1 MRIEKNLMI
10 SFLIFFALIG
20 VFSKNEYVLH
30 ILVMIIMYS
39 ILATSLNLIVGYVG
53 EFPLGHVAF
62 FGLGAYGVAILSSP
76 DVGIPVTL
84 TIPLAALLAAIFGW
98 FIGRVTLRLN
108 GPFFVIVTL
117 SFAEVLRLLANNW
130 IGLTNGPMGIAGV
143 GHPMIL
149 DYFDF
154 LNGKRGFV
162 FFGIVLAAI
171 SFYLAY
177 KVVYSSSGRA
187 AVTIRENSY
196 VAQSIGI
203 NPLRYSLFV
212 FMVSAFMAG
221 MAGAYYAS
229 YISYVGPEVF
239 GFPFTVTMIIMLL
252 VGGKGTLIGPILGA
266 IIITLLEEYL
276 RDFKELRL
284 SIFGLIVI
292 AAVIFSPN
300 GLMGYLKNKF
310 KFFSAKVDNA

>member
-1 MRIEKNLMI
+1 MKTERNSMVF
-10 SFLIFFALIG
+10 FLLAFGLIG
-20 VFSKNEYVLH
+20 TFSSNEYVLH
-30 ILVMIIMYS
+30 MLVMVIMYS

-62 FGLGAYGVAILSSP
+62 FGLGAYGVAILSSS
-76 DVGIPVTL
+76 DVGVPVTVS
-84 TIPLAALLAAIFGW
+84 IPLAAILAAIFGW

-117 SFAEVLRLLANNW
+117 AFAEVLRLLANNW
-130 IGLTNGPMGIAGV
+130 IELTNGPMGISGV
-143 GHPMIL
+143 GHPAIL

-154 LNGKRGFV
+154 LGGKRGFV
-162 FFGIVLAAI
+162 FFGLFLATIA
-171 SFYLAY
+171 FYLAY

-203 NPLRYSLFV
+203 NPLKYSLFI
-212 FMVSAFMAG
+212 FLVSAFMAG
-221 MAGAYYAS
+221 MSGAYYAS

-239 GFPFTVTMIIMLL
+239 GFPFTITMIIIVLI
-252 VGGKGTLIGPILGA
+252 GGKGTLVGPIVGA
-266 IIITLLEEYL
+266 VIVTLLEEYL
-276 RDFKELRL
+276 REFKELRL

-300 GLMGYLKNKF
+300 GLMGYLRDRF
-310 KFFSAKVDNA
+310 KFFSTRIENA